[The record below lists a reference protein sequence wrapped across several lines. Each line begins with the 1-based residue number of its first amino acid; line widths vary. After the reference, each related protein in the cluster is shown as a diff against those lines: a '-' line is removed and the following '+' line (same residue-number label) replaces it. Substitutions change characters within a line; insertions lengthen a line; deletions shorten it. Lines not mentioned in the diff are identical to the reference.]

1 MGIIGTI
8 FIGLIVGLLA
18 RFLKPGD
25 DSMGWIMT
33 ILLGIAGSLAAT
45 YGGQAL
51 GIYQAGQGAGFIG
64 ALVGAI
70 SWNIIT
76 WYYGIPSSSSHALIG
91 GIVGAVIAK
100 AGASALGTQVQDTA
114 GAYREKMVGQGEA
127 LIEEAKA
134 AAVQAKDKA
143 AALAQEGKARA
154 VDGIATASKLVAENA
169 PVIDEKLGAKYGD
182 YARSAAKALDETA
195 AKLEAKDLGELGD
208 DAREFVR
215 KSPALAVGIAAAF
228 GFFVSRLFRGSPKS
242 DD

>member
-1 MGIIGTI
+1 MADST
-8 FIGLIVGLLA
+8 A
-18 RFLKPGD
+18 KPD
-25 DSMGWIMT
+25 NAKSTRKPRAPKVAPATDSAVVEST
-33 ILLGIAGSLAAT
+33 AVTPAPTAAKD
-45 YGGQAL
+45 AK
-51 GIYQAGQGAGFIG
+51 AKFAK
-64 ALVGAI
+64 AI
-70 SWNIIT
+70 EE
-76 WYYGIPSSSSHALIG
+76 
-91 GIVGAVIAK
+91 AK

-114 GAYREKMVGQGEA
+114 GAYREKMVDQGEA

-134 AAVQAKDKA
+134 AAGQAKEKA

-154 VDGIATASKLVAENA
+154 VDGIATVSKLVAENA

-182 YARSAAKALDETA
+182 YARSAAKSLDETA